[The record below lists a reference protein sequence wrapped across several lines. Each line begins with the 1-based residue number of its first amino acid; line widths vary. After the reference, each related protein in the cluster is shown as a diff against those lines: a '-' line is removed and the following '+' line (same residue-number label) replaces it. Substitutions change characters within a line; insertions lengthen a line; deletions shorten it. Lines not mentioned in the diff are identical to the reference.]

1 MTPNAAKSQ
10 LSRTLAW
17 PTLEAGLKS
26 LPDLHWRPAKGSR
39 GRVKEGSQAKH
50 RPWILLALASFS
62 SSVVRPSP
70 FWLKPIT
77 TSRNANNNL
86 SVEKER
92 RKGGWAAQTR
102 VEMRVIPRSDVSSS
116 YYEGAGSRRVGNNL
130 VFAFLKLQIRS
141 FPPVQVCVKIV
152 RDKTYPYFHIK
163 TGWCVG
169 RHIYTDRHHTQ
180 CLKDD
185 VTSECLWPLSEEQ
198 LCWVRVTL
206 LQGNP
211 QSFIFRRKLK
221 FLFRDSSWDCQVAIL
236 DGLAWLAGPGP
247 VITAL
252 SPDYFNLL
260 SVPPMFQWQCGATT
274 ATPPGPG

>member
-50 RPWILLALASFS
+50 RPWILLAFASA

-77 TSRNANNNL
+77 TSRNANSNL
-86 SVEKER
+86 SVEKA

-152 RDKTYPYFHIK
+152 RDKMNPYFYIK
-163 TGWCVG
+163 TGWCVALVDTS
-169 RHIYTDRHHTQ
+169 RYVDRHHTQ
-180 CLKDD
+180 CLKYD

-198 LCWVRVTL
+198 LCWVPVTL

-236 DGLAWLAGPGP
+236 DGLAWPCHHCTEPRL
-247 VITAL
+247 
-252 SPDYFNLL
+252 F
-260 SVPPMFQWQCGATT
+260 
-274 ATPPGPG
+274 

>member
-1 MTPNAAKSQ
+1 MTITRGLCEINCDTERCKT
-10 LSRTLAW
+10 SRTLAW

-50 RPWILLALASFS
+50 RPWILLASS

-152 RDKTYPYFHIK
+152 RDKTYPYFYIK
-163 TGWCVG
+163 IGWCVG
-169 RHIYTDRHHTQ
+169 RHI
-180 CLKDD
+180 
-185 VTSECLWPLSEEQ
+185 
-198 LCWVRVTL
+198 
-206 LQGNP
+206 
-211 QSFIFRRKLK
+211 
-221 FLFRDSSWDCQVAIL
+221 
-236 DGLAWLAGPGP
+236 
-247 VITAL
+247 
-252 SPDYFNLL
+252 
-260 SVPPMFQWQCGATT
+260 
-274 ATPPGPG
+274 

>member
-152 RDKTYPYFHIK
+152 RDKSVSIFPHQNRMVRWSTHLHRQTSYTMFERWCYIWVFVTIKRGAIMLGSSYFTARKSTIVYLPEKIK
-163 TGWCVG
+163 ISFPWFIMGLSSCNLGRIGLVGWARPC
-169 RHIYTDRHHTQ
+169 HHCT
-180 CLKDD
+180 
-185 VTSECLWPLSEEQ
+185 EP
-198 LCWVRVTL
+198 R
-206 LQGNP
+206 
-211 QSFIFRRKLK
+211 
-221 FLFRDSSWDCQVAIL
+221 LF
-236 DGLAWLAGPGP
+236 
-247 VITAL
+247 
-252 SPDYFNLL
+252 
-260 SVPPMFQWQCGATT
+260 
-274 ATPPGPG
+274 